1 MSLKDNVVSMY
12 RSYFQSE
19 GFYRPKI
26 IKDFEIIGKTHKKHM
41 IDIYFEF
48 IQMNNLE
55 RTIIRIVENK
65 EVTENIVWNFSNVLK
80 DLHFFAKGI
89 IYYNNSVSKEAVKFA
104 NTNQIALIKFDIET
118 EIRKSAIHSLQNLL
132 PNEDIIGDPFWT
144 IMETTKEDGKN
155 TGSYYI
161 EGAILLFLS
170 KKQADKYCEKKKNLR
185 VFGISQNLL
194 KILIGFRE
202 KGLSPDIALVLPE
215 FDQTGKGILLKEPI
229 TPDMLRKMYVR
240 KDKL

>member
-19 GFYRPKI
+19 VFFRPKI
-26 IKDFEIIGKTHKKHM
+26 IKDFEIIGKTNRQHT

-55 RTIIRIVENK
+55 RTIIHIVENE

-89 IYYNNSVSKEAVKFA
+89 IYYNDSVADEAIQFA
-104 NTNQIALIKFDIET
+104 NTNQIALIKFDVED
-118 EIRKSAIHSLQNLL
+118 EIRKSAKHLLQNLL
-132 PNEDIIGDPFWT
+132 PNENIIGDPFWT
-144 IMETTKEDGKN
+144 IMEVTKEESKN
-155 TGSYYI
+155 TGTYYI
-161 EGAILLFLS
+161 EDAILLFLS
-170 KKQADKYCEKKKNLR
+170 KKQAKKHCEKMKNFK
-185 VFGISQNLL
+185 VFGISQNHL
-194 KILIGFRE
+194 KVLIGFRE
-202 KGLSPDIALVLPE
+202 IGISPDITLVLPE
-215 FDQTGKGILLKEPI
+215 FKQMRKRVLLKSLI
-229 TPDMLRKMYVR
+229 APDMLRKMYVR

>member
-1 MSLKDNVVSMY
+1 
-12 RSYFQSE
+12 
-19 GFYRPKI
+19 
-26 IKDFEIIGKTHKKHM
+26 
-41 IDIYFEF
+41 
-48 IQMNNLE
+48 
-55 RTIIRIVENK
+55 
-65 EVTENIVWNFSNVLK
+65 
-80 DLHFFAKGI
+80 
-89 IYYNNSVSKEAVKFA
+89 
-104 NTNQIALIKFDIET
+104 
-118 EIRKSAIHSLQNLL
+118 
-132 PNEDIIGDPFWT
+132 
-144 IMETTKEDGKN
+144 METTKEDGKN

-215 FDQTGKGILLKEPI
+215 FEQTGKGILLKEPI

>member
-144 IMETTKEDGKN
+144 FMNKNGTNMIEQNLFLRDG
-155 TGSYYI
+155 
-161 EGAILLFLS
+161 ILLFESKYCAQEFQKLYLNNHGKNIELVGVS
-170 KKQADKYCEKKKNLR
+170 QNHLKEIICLKKQFNKIKVQMFNPYAYILKN
-185 VFGISQNLL
+185 QNNHFWDL
-194 KILIGFRE
+194 
-202 KGLSPDIALVLPE
+202 DIEDL
-215 FDQTGKGILLKEPI
+215 Q
-229 TPDMLRKMYVR
+229 MYIR
-240 KDKL
+240 